1 MKTNL
6 TLLAALIF
14 ISVVVQIVGA
24 QPTRRRFGATQ
35 PKIEFPVKPEIFIDQ
50 FNGSEGITFN
60 AEGRLFIGANNSIWI
75 AEPDGTVKKITD
87 VHRHLGQAR
96 IGKRDILAC
105 DFGPTNVFADGP
117 NDDGIVWRITPE
129 GKKTVVARGIADP
142 NAVVVLKDGSFLVSD
157 DGTDKIYRVKNGK
170 VSIWSTEVPYPNGL
184 TLSLDNRTLYV
195 AQIFSNLK
203 PIVVDDRIWSFT
215 INKGLPVG
223 PPRVVARTGGK
234 AVDGLV
240 TDEFGRVYVAD
251 NGAGKIF
258 RYDPKTG
265 GMILIAEGMPSVA
278 SLVFGEGKFD
288 RQAIYATSTQRGGG
302 KIWKIRV
309 GVGGAKYNK

>member
-6 TLLAALIF
+6 TLLPALIF
-14 ISVVVQIVGA
+14 TCVVVQVIGA
-24 QPTRRRFGATQ
+24 QPTRPGPDTVQ
-35 PKIEFPVKPEIFIDQ
+35 TKVEFPVEPEIFIDE

-75 AEPDGTVKKITD
+75 AEPDGTVKKIAD

-129 GKKTVVARGIADP
+129 GKKTAVARGIADP

-157 DGTDKIYRVKNGK
+157 DGTDKIYRVKNGQ
-170 VSIWSTEVPYPNGL
+170 VSIWSTAVPYPNGL

-203 PIVVDDRIWSFT
+203 PIVVDDRIWAFT

-240 TDEFGRVYVAD
+240 TDELGRIYVAD

-258 RYDPKTG
+258 RHDPKTG
-265 GMILIAEGMPSVA
+265 EMLLIAEGMPSVA

-288 RQAIYATSTQRGGG
+288 RHSIYVTSTQRGGG
-302 KIWKIRV
+302 KIWRIKV
-309 GVGGAKYNK
+309 GVGGSKYNK